1 MSLELAAVILAAG
14 ASRRYRGGNKL
25 LADLGGKPLIRVVVE
40 QVLESAVDDVI
51 VVTGKDRISVET
63 ALASLPLRFVY
74 NENWLSGMGG
84 SISLGVSAINARTD
98 GVYVVPGDMPFL
110 RGKLLD
116 SLARVFE
123 ETKGARIVFPVLPNG
138 AQRNPVLW
146 PREFFPQLVLFAGKK
161 GAKPLLAD
169 YASCWS
175 AVSGFP
181 ELVFADVDTREH
193 MQAIRQI
200 SLLNEP
206 PIHQVSRG

>member
-25 LADLGGKPLIRVVVE
+25 LADLGGKPLIRVLVE

-51 VVTGKDRISVET
+51 VVTGKDRILVEM
-63 ALASLPLRFVY
+63 ALASLPLRFVH
-74 NENWLSGMGG
+74 NEDRQSGMGG
-84 SISLGVSAINARTD
+84 SISLGVSAVTARTD
-98 GVYVVPGDMPFL
+98 GVYIIPGDMPFL

-116 SLARVFE
+116 SLAKVFE
-123 ETKGARIVFPVLPNG
+123 ETKGGRIVFPVLPNG

-146 PREFFPQLVLFAGKK
+146 PREFFPQLVLLAGKK

-169 YASCWS
+169 YASRWS

-181 ELVFADVDTREH
+181 ELVFTDVDTLED

-200 SLLNEP
+200 SLLDESP
-206 PIHQVSRG
+206 RHPASRG